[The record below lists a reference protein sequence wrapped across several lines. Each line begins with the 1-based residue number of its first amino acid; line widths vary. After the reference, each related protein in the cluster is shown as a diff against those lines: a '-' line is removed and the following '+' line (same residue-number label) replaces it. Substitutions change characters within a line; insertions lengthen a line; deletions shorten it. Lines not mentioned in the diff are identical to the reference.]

1 MVRTGTSWVRSDLKA
16 LPKWL
21 GMRDPVGR
29 GWGWE
34 GGPCCQDKGEEVRLR
49 TEQGEG
55 IPAARGIGGVKGRS
69 RGGEGWSSEFLST
82 PGQTLCWVPLEAWI
96 PSASDA
102 KREQATPAPWE

>member
-1 MVRTGTSWVRSDLKA
+1 MGRTGTSWGCSDLKA

-29 GWGWE
+29 GWGRE

-55 IPAARGIGGVKGRS
+55 MLAGRGIGGER
-69 RGGEGWSSEFLST
+69 
-82 PGQTLCWVPLEAWI
+82 Q
-96 PSASDA
+96 
-102 KREQATPAPWE
+102 EQRR